1 MWILNFYGIIC
12 CWVLFF
18 NFSFDLFS
26 SLSIFYA
33 SLACRSIDL
42 VYLEERVLWVTQTQ
56 IFFLLRSRNLVH
68 IVAVIAAHCPCSRR
82 DSVCDEYINTKKKT
96 CVKYCL
102 QLLWFVHLGFWVS
115 YTRHQTVPLNYIF
128 FLVWVIKS
136 DGVWN
141 SMVRKTFAVTFTV
154 ASLNLFTICIAFE
167 ISISSFF
174 SSLFRIVN
182 IKWQMQSENAL

>member
-1 MWILNFYGIIC
+1 MKIIQFFLFIRPFFRFHLSLSLVHFFFFFFERTCSVNLREQRILNIIYH
-12 CWVLFF
+12 
-18 NFSFDLFS
+18 NFGAHNHLHFFS
-26 SLSIFYA
+26 SLLS
-33 SLACRSIDL
+33 SLQFETFIC
-42 VYLEERVLWVTQTQ
+42 VT
-56 IFFLLRSRNLVH
+56 
-68 IVAVIAAHCPCSRR
+68 
-82 DSVCDEYINTKKKT
+82 NTKT

-102 QLLWFVHLGFWVS
+102 QLRWFVHLGFWVS

-154 ASLNLFTICIAFE
+154 ASLNLFTICIAYE